1 MGIDIP
7 GIANLAYDRYK
18 NPLTSE
24 GTLREGLSK
33 GEQTTFGEAVSIDKP
48 QTTGQTIARTVFGLG
63 SPLCPIASLIGK
75 DQLALAPN
83 TGLNFKG
90 SPNYDPK
97 LDPNS
102 PEYAGPQSLLGGI
115 GRTLEELTFGGARPV
130 TKTGQ
135 GIMDLIQGQDA
146 ERAMGGYETFDGKK
160 M

>member
-1 MGIDIP
+1 M
-7 GIANLAYDRYK
+7 
-18 NPLTSE
+18 
-24 GTLREGLSK
+24 
-33 GEQTTFGEAVSIDKP
+33 
-48 QTTGQTIARTVFGLG
+48 
-63 SPLCPIASLIGK
+63 IGK